1 MADRRDYDRY
11 RGSGAYRAETYYRRE
26 QSPKGPGRS
35 ILPYQLVVCSLLLLC
50 LLGGWLF
57 NAQWFH
63 AGKQILLEQIDAEDK
78 TAQVQAMLSGFWRQK
93 DKKNPAEN
101 GESSAA
107 QSQPD
112 EGGEDTTSQKLEELR
127 RYIEQYGGEKEP
139 PPAAEPAG
147 MGGYLPVAA
156 LGTDTGR
163 YPAPEGCLLSPV
175 AVSAKPLLPL
185 KSALVTSIFGYRLHP
200 ITEELDFHTGLDLA
214 ADPGTRICAAW
225 PGTVEETG
233 WSDIYGNYAL
243 VSHGGGLATFYAHC
257 DSIAVKEGTVLRQG
271 ELIGYV
277 GETGWATGPHLHW
290 EIRVN
295 GLRVD
300 PAWILGSRQAVEE
313 DGRAKR

>member
-11 RGSGAYRAETYYRRE
+11 RGSGAYRAEAYYRKE
-26 QSPKGPGRS
+26 QSPKGQGRS
-35 ILPYQLVVCSLLLLC
+35 VLPYQLAVCVLLLLC

-57 NAQWFH
+57 NARWFH
-63 AGKQILLEQIDAEDK
+63 EGKQMLLEQMAAEDR
-78 TAQVQAMLSGFWRQK
+78 TAQVQAVLSGLWPKKTQEDPAQK
-93 DKKNPAEN
+93 A
-101 GESSAA
+101 ESSAP
-107 QSQPD
+107 QSQAE
-112 EGGEDTTSQKLEELR
+112 EGAEDTTSQKLEELR
-127 RYIEQYGGEKEP
+127 RYIEQYGEKKEQ
-139 PPAAEPAG
+139 PAAAKPAG

-156 LGTDTGR
+156 AKTNTGR

-185 KSALVTSIFGYRLHP
+185 KSAAVTSIFGYRLHP

-214 ADPGTRICAAW
+214 ADLGTRICAAW

-257 DSIAVKEGTVLRQG
+257 DSVAVKEGTVLRQG

-300 PAWILGSRQAVEE
+300 PAWIFGSRQAVEE
-313 DGRAKR
+313 GDGAKR